1 MNNSINL
8 GLTIGQEQEEQEE
21 QEPDFKTW
29 YFDFTTISLGPQ
41 QSFPIASILK
51 ILTSSNPPTVNQLKE
66 IIMSNNLDCIINTLV
81 EFSDIDSNTVID
93 KLNKLAIYDIGAKAF
108 AEKMKKSYLY
118 ELLGFIHITHT
129 KTTSYQKNTAQCIHW
144 WSYKWSPF
152 RSPKLT
158 CIAILVYR
166 RKK

>member
-8 GLTIGQEQEEQEE
+8 GLTIGQEQEEE
-21 QEPDFKTW
+21 QVIKTW
-29 YFDFTTISLGPQ
+29 NFDFTTISLGPQ

-51 ILTSSNPPTVNQLKE
+51 ILTSANPPTVNQLKE
-66 IIMSNNLDCIINTLV
+66 IIMSNNLDCMINTLV

-93 KLNKLAIYDIGAKAF
+93 KLNALAIYDIGAKAF
-108 AEKMKKSYLY
+108 AEKMKKTYLY
-118 ELLGFIHITHT
+118 ELLGFIHVTHT

-152 RSPKLT
+152 KSPKLT